1 MKKGLALLVC
11 MVLVFGGLLVGCSK
25 SQQSDAKDPARPEAI
40 EDLNQILPPPDASGR
55 VGGGQP
61 APTKP

>member
-1 MKKGLALLVC
+1 MKKSLAVLVC
-11 MVLVFGGLLVGCSK
+11 TMLVFGGLSVGCSK
-25 SQQSDAKDPARPEAI
+25 SKQSDAKDPARPEAI

-61 APTKP
+61 APTNP

>member
-1 MKKGLALLVC
+1 MRKSVAFFVC
-11 MVLVFGGLLVGCSK
+11 MMLVFAGLLVGCSK
-25 SQQSDAKDPARPEAI
+25 SRQSDAQDPARPEAI
-40 EDLNQILPPPDASGR
+40 EDLNQLLPPPDAAGR